1 MAIETLNIDGVE
13 TKVAD
18 LPVEVRQ
25 LIEVYEHTH
34 AKRNNIEIE
43 RLSILAA
50 LKQLSDDITNS
61 VKRHQDTLHQEALAA
76 ETPEDT
82 E

>member
-13 TKVAD
+13 TKVVD

-34 AKRNNIEIE
+34 AKRTSVELE
-43 RLSILAA
+43 RLSIIAA
-50 LKQLSDDITNS
+50 LKQLSDDITTT
-61 VKRHQDTLHQEALAA
+61 VKRHQAEQQTT